1 MGRIMSRMNTI
12 GIENNLDR
20 ARIRKLLATGLL
32 GCVLTGV
39 GDFLLG
45 YATPVD
51 VGGGAFDTMLSTAPN
66 LSDGALFAGGLL
78 GMFGLFIEGLSFFG
92 VWRLMA
98 DAAPR
103 LAHTYRSGIFFYLW
117 LAPVGCHMNV
127 GLLNYAYKQLWLVS
141 PEAAHAAV
149 TPMYCAFCVPLYVL
163 LAAGWVPMLV
173 AQWKAFAQGKTPYP
187 TRAKWFTLATGAIPT
202 LVVALLLGADTALG
216 GGIGTMFLSVGN
228 AVTFGG
234 LLGTLP
240 SEECFEEFRARL
252 AARS

>member
-1 MGRIMSRMNTI
+1 MPRMNAI

-20 ARIRKLLATGLL
+20 SRIRKLLATGLL
-32 GCVLTGV
+32 GCVLTGA

-51 VGGGAFDTMLSTAPN
+51 VGGGAFDAMLSTAPN

-141 PEAAHAAV
+141 PEVAHAAV
-149 TPMYCAFCVPLYVL
+149 TPMYCAFCIPLYAL
-163 LAAGWVPMLV
+163 LVVGWVPMLV
-173 AQWKAFAQGKTPYP
+173 AQWKAFAQGKPRIPRGPSGSRSPRVPFRRWSWLCSSVQTRRSAAESARCSSRWETPSP
-187 TRAKWFTLATGAIPT
+187 LAGFW
-202 LVVALLLGADTALG
+202 LL
-216 GGIGTMFLSVGN
+216 F
-228 AVTFGG
+228 
-234 LLGTLP
+234 P
-240 SEECFEEFRARL
+240 
-252 AARS
+252 ARSASRSSGQDSPLAHSQRS

>member
-20 ARIRKLLATGLL
+20 ARIRKLLAI
-32 GCVLTGV
+32 
-39 GDFLLG
+39 
-45 YATPVD
+45 
-51 VGGGAFDTMLSTAPN
+51 
-66 LSDGALFAGGLL
+66 GLL

-98 DAAPR
+98 DAASR

-149 TPMYCAFCVPLYVL
+149 TPMYCAFWPVLVIAHRMRTVMGADKIVVLEDGHVVERGSPAGL
-163 LAAGWVPMLV
+163 LAAKGTFTHMAELQGVSAGWP
-173 AQWKAFAQGKTPYP
+173 
-187 TRAKWFTLATGAIPT
+187 I
-202 LVVALLLGADTALG
+202 
-216 GGIGTMFLSVGN
+216 
-228 AVTFGG
+228 
-234 LLGTLP
+234 
-240 SEECFEEFRARL
+240 
-252 AARS
+252 

>member
-1 MGRIMSRMNTI
+1 MPRMNAI

-32 GCVLTGV
+32 GCVLTGA

-51 VGGGAFDTMLSTAPN
+51 VGGGAFDAMLSTAPN
-66 LSDGALFAGGLL
+66 LSDGALFAGGL
-78 GMFGLFIEGLSFFG
+78 
-92 VWRLMA
+92 
-98 DAAPR
+98 
-103 LAHTYRSGIFFYLW
+103 HTYRSGIFFYLW

-149 TPMYCAFCVPLYVL
+149 TPMYCAFCIPLYAL
-163 LAAGWVPMLV
+163 LVVGWVPMLV

-187 TRAKWFTLATGAIPT
+187 TRAKWFTLATGAVPT

-234 LLGTLP
+234 LLATLP
-240 SEECFEEFRARL
+240 SEERFEEFRARL
-252 AARS
+252 ATRS